1 MDRFTSLAVL
11 VLCLTVGVA
20 SQNRYTYDRGCAL
33 QLNTYDSTCRSLAG
47 NSGEAYCE
55 FCLESLCN
63 Y

>member
-1 MDRFTSLAVL
+1 MNRFTGL
-11 VLCLTVGVA
+11 VALLLCLTVGVA

-33 QLNTYDSTCRSLAG
+33 QLNSYDATCRSLNG

-55 FCLESLCN
+55 FCLGSLCN